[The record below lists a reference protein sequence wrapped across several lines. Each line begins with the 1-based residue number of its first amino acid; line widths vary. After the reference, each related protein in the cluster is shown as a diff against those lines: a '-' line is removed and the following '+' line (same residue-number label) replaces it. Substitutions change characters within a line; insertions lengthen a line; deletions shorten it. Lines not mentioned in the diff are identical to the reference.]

1 MCGLPFLSG
10 WVTKEAML
18 ESCLN
23 TGGSFCTLVL
33 YYLGIGLTLL
43 YCVRLC
49 QLLIKATSQ
58 ASFTSLRVV
67 YPRTVADPLKCIA
80 AQSILS
86 GWFFF
91 DLSCSSFPTMLSWA
105 DKLLVWCILL
115 SLLFFFYHFSES
127 VFLSLPPISI
137 LSYPTSFLSS
147 KTLAASKL
155 SLLEEPSLQGLGLA
169 KISSVFSPSR
179 LGVSLCRPQLVLL
192 FFLFLSY

>member
-1 MCGLPFLSG
+1 MGAL
-10 WVTKEAML
+10 L

-23 TGGSFCTLVL
+23 SGGSLFTLVI

-49 QLLIKATSQ
+49 QLLFKASSQ
-58 ASFTSLRVV
+58 VSYTSLRVV
-67 YPRTVADPLKCIA
+67 YPRTVVDPLKCIA
-80 AQSILS
+80 VQSILS

-91 DLSCSSFPTMLSWA
+91 DLSCSSFPTVLSWP

-115 SLLFFFYHFSES
+115 SLLFVFYHFSES
-127 VFLSLPPISI
+127 AFLSLPPISI

-147 KTLAASKL
+147 KALAASKI
-155 SLLEEPSLQGLGLA
+155 SCLEDSSLQVLGLA
-169 KISSVFSPSR
+169 NMRAVLSPSQ
-179 LGVSLCRPQLVLL
+179 LGVCLCRPQLVLL

>member
-23 TGGSFCTLVL
+23 SGGSLFTLVL

-43 YCVRLC
+43 YCARLC
-49 QLLIKATSQ
+49 QLLFKASSQ
-58 ASFTSLRVV
+58 VTYSSLRVV

-80 AQSILS
+80 VQSILS

-91 DLSCSSFPTMLSWA
+91 DLSCSSFPIILSWA

-115 SLLFFFYHFSES
+115 SLLLVFYHFSES
-127 VFLSLPPISI
+127 AFLSLPPISI
-137 LSYPTSFLSS
+137 LSYPASFLSS
-147 KTLAASKL
+147 KALAASKI
-155 SLLEEPSLQGLGLA
+155 SWLEDSSLQGLGLA
-169 KISSVFSPSR
+169 KISSVLSPSR